1 MKNTVFFVMVVIASL
16 LCPAGYGLLSDV
28 KAATNES
35 NSLDGNWSITE
46 RFCVDA
52 STGLTCDTTKFNI
65 TITDD
70 VVYEEEEEEEEE
82 VGSAATESNK
92 VSFDY
97 NSDYLSS
104 KFEELFQE
112 AGYEV
117 TIESLDMTK
126 YGGKLKNN
134 RMSGKM
140 KGTVDVYFALFQKTV
155 SYDYKGT
162 FKGKKQP

>member
-1 MKNTVFFVMVVIASL
+1 MKNIVFFVMVVIASL
-16 LCPAGYGLLSDV
+16 LCFSNYGLLSDA
-28 KAATNES
+28 KAAANDES
-35 NSLDGNWSITE
+35 SSLDGNWSVTE
-46 RFCVDA
+46 KFCVDA
-52 STGLTCDTTKFNI
+52 STGLTCDTTKFKI

-70 VVYEEEEEEEEE
+70 VVYEEEEE
-82 VGSAATESNK
+82 VGSAELEGNK

-104 KFEELFQE
+104 KFEELFKQ
-112 AGYEV
+112 AGFEV

-155 SYDYKGT
+155 SYDYKGN
-162 FKGKKQP
+162 FKGKKQQ

>member
-1 MKNTVFFVMVVIASL
+1 MKNIVFFVMFVIASL
-16 LCPAGYGLLSDV
+16 LCFSNYGLLSDA
-28 KAATNES
+28 KAADES

-46 RFCVDA
+46 KFCVDA
-52 STGLTCDTTKFNI
+52 STGLICDTTKFKI

-70 VVYEEEEEEEEE
+70 VVYEEEEA
-82 VGSAATESNK
+82 VGSAALEGNK

-104 KFEELFQE
+104 KFEELFKQ

-117 TIESLDMTK
+117 TVESLDMKK
-126 YGGKLKNN
+126 YGGKMKNN
-134 RMSGKM
+134 RMNGKI

-155 SYDYKGT
+155 SYDYKGN
-162 FKGKKQP
+162 FKGKK

>member
-1 MKNTVFFVMVVIASL
+1 MKNIVFFVMVVIASL
-16 LCPAGYGLLSDV
+16 LWFSNYGLLSDV
-28 KAATNES
+28 KAAANDES

-46 RFCVDA
+46 KFCVDA
-52 STGLTCDTTKFNI
+52 STGLTCDTTKFKI

-70 VVYEEEEEEEEE
+70 VVYEEEEE

-126 YGGKLKNN
+126 YGEKLKNN

>member
-1 MKNTVFFVMVVIASL
+1 MKNIVFFVMVVIASL
-16 LCPAGYGLLSDV
+16 LCFSNYGLLSDV
-28 KAATNES
+28 KAATDES
-35 NSLDGNWSITE
+35 NDLDGTWSITE
-46 RFCVDA
+46 RFCVNA
-52 STGLTCDTTKFNI
+52 STGLTCDTSKFDI

-70 VVYEEEEEEEEE
+70 IVYAEEEE
-82 VGSAATESNK
+82 VGSATLGGNK

-104 KFEELFQE
+104 KFEELFKQ
-112 AGYEV
+112 AGFEV

-134 RMSGKM
+134 RMSGKI

-155 SYDYKGT
+155 SYDYKGN
-162 FKGKKQP
+162 FKGKK

>member
-1 MKNTVFFVMVVIASL
+1 LVVIVSL
-16 LCPAGYGLLSDV
+16 LCPAGYGILSDV
-28 KAATNES
+28 KAASNDES
-35 NSLDGNWSITE
+35 SSLDGNWSITE
-46 RFCVDA
+46 KFCVNA
-52 STGLTCDTTKFNI
+52 STGLTCDTTKFKI

-70 VVYEEEEEEEEE
+70 VVYEEQEEEEI
-82 VGSAATESNK
+82 GIAALEGNK

-104 KFEELFQE
+104 KFEEIFKQ
-112 AGYEV
+112 AGFEV
-117 TIESLDMTK
+117 TIESLDMKK
-126 YGGKLKNN
+126 YVGKLKKN
-134 RMSGKM
+134 RMSGKI

>member
-28 KAATNES
+28 KAAANES
-35 NSLDGNWSITE
+35 NGLDGNWSITE
-46 RFCVDA
+46 KFCVDA
-52 STGLTCDTTKFNI
+52 STGPTCDTTKFKI

-70 VVYEEEEEEEEE
+70 VVYEEEEE
-82 VGSAATESNK
+82 VGIAALEGNK

-104 KFEELFQE
+104 KFEELFKQ

-126 YGGKLKNN
+126 YGGKLKKN

-140 KGTVDVYFALFQKTV
+140 KGTVDVYFALFQRTV
-155 SYDYKGT
+155 SYDYKGN
-162 FKGKKQP
+162 FKGKK

>member
-1 MKNTVFFVMVVIASL
+1 MKNIVFFVMVVIASL
-16 LCPAGYGLLSDV
+16 LCFSDYGLLSDA
-28 KAATNES
+28 KAAANDES
-35 NSLDGNWSITE
+35 SSLDGNWSVTE
-46 RFCVDA
+46 KFCVDA
-52 STGLTCDTTKFNI
+52 STGLTCDTTKFKI

-70 VVYEEEEEEEEE
+70 VVYEEEEE
-82 VGSAATESNK
+82 VGSAEQEGNK

-104 KFEELFQE
+104 KFEELFKQ
-112 AGYEV
+112 AGFEV

-155 SYDYKGT
+155 SYDYKGN
-162 FKGKKQP
+162 FKGKKQQ

>member
-1 MKNTVFFVMVVIASL
+1 MKNIVFFVMVVIVSL

-28 KAATNES
+28 KAAANDES

-46 RFCVDA
+46 KFCVDA
-52 STGLTCDTTKFNI
+52 STGLTCDTTKFKI

-70 VVYEEEEEEEEE
+70 VVYEEEEE

-155 SYDYKGT
+155 SYDYKGN